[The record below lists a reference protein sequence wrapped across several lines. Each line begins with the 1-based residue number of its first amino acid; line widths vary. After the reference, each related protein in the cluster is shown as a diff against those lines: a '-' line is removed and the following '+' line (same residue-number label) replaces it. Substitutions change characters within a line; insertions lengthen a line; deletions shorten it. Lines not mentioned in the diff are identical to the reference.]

1 MSTDTVKPL
10 ILCVDDE
17 AEMLRFLKESLTHR
31 GYDVL
36 TADSGAQ
43 AMETLRQAKPDCIL
57 LDIMMPV
64 MDGYTLC
71 GHLQRQE
78 ETATIPVIFVS
89 GLDSAPAK
97 SLAFSLGGVDYIVKP
112 FDLQVLLDKVR
123 ACLQTTTRW
132 QDLQQHADLRPK
144 RSKTA
149 SFWEFREFL
158 FEQLRLPH
166 EKQTLVAEVRPA
178 KLYTMAS
185 LLGIDERQ
193 IAQAL
198 AAFLKLPYRAMI
210 NPEEIRLEMLPA
222 AYCRTNLVVAIRESS
237 GENAFVLTNPLD
249 LDLLDSLQ
257 RASRSDQKLRL
268 YVASPATLAPLLG
281 IPKRPADHIP

>member
-10 ILCVDDE
+10 ILCVDDDPQ
-17 AEMLRFLKESLTHR
+17 MLQFLKDSLTGR

-36 TADSGAQ
+36 TAESGGQ
-43 AMETLRQAKPDCIL
+43 AIETLRQTKPDCLL
-57 LDIMMPV
+57 LDIVMPG

-71 GHLQRQE
+71 SHLQKQE
-78 ETATIPVIFVS
+78 ETATIPVIFVT
-89 GLDSAPAK
+89 GLDGEPAK

-112 FDLQVLLDKVR
+112 FDLQTLLDKVQ

-132 QDLQQHADLRPK
+132 QVLQQSADLRPK
-144 RSKTA
+144 RRKMA
-149 SFWEFREFL
+149 NFWEFREFL

-166 EKQTLVAEVRPA
+166 EKQTLVAEVRSA
-178 KLYTMAS
+178 KLYSMAS
-185 LLGIDERQ
+185 LLGIEERQ

-198 AAFLKLPYRAMI
+198 AAFMKLPYLDKI
-210 NPEEIRLEMLPA
+210 NPAEIRLEMLPV
-222 AYCRTNLVVAIRESS
+222 AYCRTHLVIAIHESS

-257 RASRSDQKLRL
+257 RASRSDQTLRL
-268 YVASPATLAPLLG
+268 YVASPATLASLLG
-281 IPKRPADHIP
+281 IPKRPADQIP